1 MKTPKI
7 KYRIAALTL
16 VLMLLVLVWERQPYR
31 FLVRG
36 QLFCELCAGEYRQRA
51 GGRRGG
57 PLLHRGTGGCYRH
70 GQRPLPPHRDDKR
83 SADG

>member
-1 MKTPKI
+1 MEPPKI
-7 KYRIAALTL
+7 KYRIAALL
-16 VLMLLVLVWERQPYR
+16 LALMLLVLVWERQPYR

-57 PLLHRGTGGCYRH
+57 PPTTQGNRGMLSPWATTISGT
-70 GQRPLPPHRDDKR
+70 L
-83 SADG
+83 